1 MTSQLVELLP
11 KNWMLVVSGLE
22 AGKFLNV
29 QLPSIWTFTGGTGL
43 TKPSITPPFA
53 GDGQLTVDCAC
64 AGTALSSNR
73 PKANSRILIQ
83 LPRGLALFVSLEVIY
98 ALVPLT
104 KRFHQDRGSPR
115 CGLDSGG
122 PAVVGPP
129 PVRPVTLRRHL
140 SNGFAFV
147 KIASNLIDQIRRFS
161 KPPGVRAI
169 PLRPP
174 ASRRRQEVDRVHD
187 RHGLHALLRTEIDRP
202 DAANHLRGE
211 I

>member
-1 MTSQLVELLP
+1 MTSQLVRLLP

-104 KRFHQDRGSPR
+104 KRIHQDRGSPR

-129 PVRPVTLRRHL
+129 PVRPVTLR
-140 SNGFAFV
+140 
-147 KIASNLIDQIRRFS
+147 
-161 KPPGVRAI
+161 
-169 PLRPP
+169 
-174 ASRRRQEVDRVHD
+174 
-187 RHGLHALLRTEIDRP
+187 
-202 DAANHLRGE
+202 
-211 I
+211 